1 MMQTVRAMSLLATM
15 ASIIAFASANCSFMM
30 HTPSSMN
37 AVKRR
42 TYSRR
47 SFVVRERSPRKEIN
61 AVNTPKK
68 RKKKNKYANFSKAD
82 GLALDPMDELI
93 SESRSKLRELQS
105 KSTRGRKNGGNNK
118 MTSLEAVDD
127 LLAAAGIAFD
137 DDQDKMTR
145 DEPRERNKRQFPD
158 TTTID
163 PYDPTTYGY
172 VELGTIVGAHGVRGL
187 MKLAS
192 TTDFSEQRLCKPGTR
207 HLKLPD
213 RRSPREVQLVEGRPM
228 RSDAE
233 TAGSDV
239 SPTYLIRLENVDDRE
254 QALRMRGCVLYALE
268 GERVDDFLEP
278 DEYIVSDLVG
288 MNVFLD
294 DSDDEDKGKSFE
306 ELFVGNVKGVVLG
319 SDMCATP
326 GLGQDLLEVVLPR
339 RLGGDQ
345 GEDLVLLPFVPEI
358 VTGVDLKGKMVSV
371 KPPGGLLDLS
381 YRREEKVRI
390 KGLLPAART

>member
-1 MMQTVRAMSLLATM
+1 MSWRATKRVATM
-15 ASIIAFASANCSFMM
+15 ASIAIAFASANCSFVM
-30 HTPSSMN
+30 HIHSSMN
-37 AVKRR
+37 IVKDERQ
-42 TYSRR
+42 TYSRQ
-47 SFVVRERSPRKEIN
+47 SSVVRERPRKEIN
-61 AVNTPKK
+61 AINTPKK
-68 RKKKNKYANFSKAD
+68 RRKKNKYANFSKAD
-82 GLALDPMDELI
+82 SLALDPMDELM
-93 SESRSKLRELQS
+93 SESRLKLKELQS
-105 KSTRGRKNGGNNK
+105 KSTRGRKNGGK

-127 LLAAAGIAFD
+127 LLAAAGISFD
-137 DDQDKMTR
+137 DDQDVVSR

-158 TTTID
+158 TTAID

-172 VELGTIVGAHGVRGL
+172 IELGTIIGAHGVRGL

-192 TTDFSEQRLCKPGTR
+192 ITDFSEHRLCKPGTR

-239 SPTYLIRLENVDDRE
+239 SPTYLIRLETVDDRE
-254 QALRMRGCVLYALE
+254 QALKMKGCVLYALE

-288 MNVFLD
+288 MDVFLD
-294 DSDDEDKGKSFE
+294 DSDDEHKGKSFE

-339 RLGGDQ
+339 RLGGDP
-345 GEDLVLLPFVPEI
+345 GDDLVLLPFVPEI
-358 VTGVDLKGKMVSV
+358 VTGVDLNGKMVSV

>member
-1 MMQTVRAMSLLATM
+1 
-15 ASIIAFASANCSFMM
+15 
-30 HTPSSMN
+30 
-37 AVKRR
+37 
-42 TYSRR
+42 
-47 SFVVRERSPRKEIN
+47 
-61 AVNTPKK
+61 
-68 RKKKNKYANFSKAD
+68 
-82 GLALDPMDELI
+82 
-93 SESRSKLRELQS
+93 
-105 KSTRGRKNGGNNK
+105 

>member
-1 MMQTVRAMSLLATM
+1 MSWRETKRVAIM
-15 ASIIAFASANCSFMM
+15 ASIAVAFASAKCSFVM
-30 HTPSSMN
+30 HIPPSMN
-37 AVKRR
+37 TVKDEQ

-47 SFVVRERSPRKEIN
+47 SFVRDARRPREET
-61 AVNTPKK
+61 NTANDAPK
-68 RKKKNKYANFSKAD
+68 KKKNKYANFSKAD
-82 GLALDPMDELI
+82 GLALDPMDALI
-93 SESRSKLRELQS
+93 SESRSKLKELQS
-105 KSTRGRKNGGNNK
+105 KSNTRRRKNDSNK
-118 MTSLEAVDD
+118 VTSLEAVDD

-137 DDQDKMTR
+137 DDQDIDAR

-158 TTTID
+158 TTSID

-192 TTDFSEQRLCKPGTR
+192 ITDFSEQRLCKPGTR

-254 QALRMRGCVLYALE
+254 QALKMRGCVLYALE

-294 DSDDEDKGKSFE
+294 DGDDEHKGKSFE

-326 GLGQDLLEVVLPR
+326 GLGQDLLEVVLPK
-339 RLGGDQ
+339 RLGSDP

-358 VTGVDLKGKMVSV
+358 VMRVDLDEKMVSV
-371 KPPGGLLDLS
+371 RPPGGLFDLS
-381 YRREEKVRI
+381 YRRETKVRI